1 MSIRCTRIRAAVA
14 AGVAATFLVGAPAQ
28 AQAPQTSLTVDELR
42 PIHAAATNLQGN
54 APACAEV
61 AVGAAPPPQNLS
73 SELMFEE
80 AAAMFGVLLL
90 KYPRTKNESASQ
102 RSDRLLQQE
111 DMLTASLNAY
121 REAHKCHPDGA
132 ARHLRA
138 ALALVAAFERQLRE
152 QEKLPDGAPQ
162 YAALGVRTSDLQA
175 EIPAA
180 TLCPATATTTTCPK
194 GDGSRPA
201 EPQVTGYR
209 AKGMGRS
216 FLRAELGIGGGQLDS
231 IHYDD
236 ESIDK
241 EMPTLGE
248 KLGERIRGP
257 ALRVSAGLRQ
267 LAGKKNRHVLLVG
280 GFYTFQHVTKPES
293 PRFDSPD
300 VSVYRMIHAGGLMFE
315 WGIRLSEGAVSIHP
329 GAEFGVQ
336 VFSFGNSF
344 GQLRAGGSVG
354 LCFAQEMICLTGRL
368 HGGLQNSYHRNYWG
382 GQFTFGFDVMRAID
396 RGLMKKSQ

>member
-1 MSIRCTRIRAAVA
+1 MSIRCTRSRAAVA
-14 AGVAATFLVGAPAQ
+14 GGVVATLFCGSPAR

-42 PIHAAATNLQGN
+42 PIHAAATNLQGS

-61 AVGAAPPPQNLS
+61 AVGGAPPPQNLS
-73 SELMFEE
+73 SELKFEE

-102 RSDRLLQQE
+102 KSDRLLQQE

-121 REAHKCHPDGA
+121 REAHRCHPDGA

-162 YAALGVRTSDLQA
+162 YAALAVRATDLKT

-180 TLCPATATTTTCPK
+180 TQCPTTATRATCPT
-194 GDGSRPA
+194 GDGTRPA

-216 FLRAELGIGGGQLDS
+216 FLRVELGVGKGSLTYDPYALQNS
-231 IHYDD
+231 ISK
-236 ESIDK
+236 ESAVGVAFR
-241 EMPTLGE
+241 L
-248 KLGERIRGP
+248 
-257 ALRVSAGLRQ
+257 SAGLRQ
-267 LAGKKNRHVLLVG
+267 LAGKRDRHVLLIG
-280 GFYTFQHVTKPES
+280 GFYSFQHISAPDSIVS
-293 PRFDSPD
+293 PLEDRG
-300 VSVYRMIHAGGLMFE
+300 VNSVYRMIHGGGLMFE
-315 WGIRLSEGAVSIHP
+315 WGIRLREGAVSIHP

-336 VFSFGNSF
+336 AFLGGNTF
-344 GQLRAGGSVG
+344 GQLRAGGSLG
-354 LCFAQEMICLTGRL
+354 LCFVESLFCLTGRL
-368 HGGLQNSYHRNYWG
+368 QGPLQETNEYKYWG
-382 GQFTFGFDVMRAID
+382 GQFTFGFDIMRAID